1 MNDGYRG
8 IKEFSK
14 INEYDDFPGDE
25 KKTGTDDEHEKS
37 EIIVAVNKPE
47 KEARKKTKKTINKS
61 FIVAIMGIACGVVI
75 LALGFITYESNLRTY
90 KARTGPES
98 TSYTSYEYYGGDAYT
113 GIQQAA
119 ADASNNA
126 GVVAENIVTTN
137 TYLMAILN
145 SIYRPVG
152 LVLIALGLITICNYL
167 YKLTEIRERRKKE
180 KEAEPKESNVTATAL

>member
-1 MNDGYRG
+1 MTNIAESRNLTRSMNKLMLRMR
-8 IKEFSK
+8 
-14 INEYDDFPGDE
+14 
-25 KKTGTDDEHEKS
+25 
-37 EIIVAVNKPE
+37 
-47 KEARKKTKKTINKS
+47 RKKQKRMMS
-61 FIVAIMGIACGVVI
+61 IVCGVVI
-75 LALGFITYESNLRTY
+75 LILGFLTYGSNLRTY
-90 KARTGPES
+90 NIGTGSES

-126 GVVAENIVTTN
+126 GIAAENIVTTN

-167 YKLTEIRERRKKE
+167 YKLTEITERKK
-180 KEAEPKESNVTATAL
+180 KEKESNVTVTAL